1 MPASRDTLAD
11 TSQGPGS
18 ERPTKVVSRKHS
30 IYNHFPK
37 DRNGKIFK
45 RNKITGAPCRKLTG
59 VAAHR
64 AENVGDLIAADHKV
78 LNEGGESRNN
88 HRYAVVVQDLT
99 TQWMQSYPCN
109 TKTSQEWQGVYE
121 TFSSRRKRQSLLH

>member
-59 VAAHR
+59 VAVHR
-64 AENVGDLIAADHKV
+64 AENFGDLIAADHKSNHSMDAILSV
-78 LNEGGESRNN
+78 QHKNFSGMARSLRNFFEPSEKPKVFYTEN
-88 HRYAVVVQDLT
+88 
-99 TQWMQSYPCN
+99 
-109 TKTSQEWQGVYE
+109 
-121 TFSSRRKRQSLLH
+121 SLEFGKSFEE